1 MALRGCITSRWVNA
15 VSRTLFQIGMNT
27 ATTRMSGLRLTT
39 KDLASARKKVTIW
52 PEFTEEAVTNCS
64 VLSNSNAAR

>member
-1 MALRGCITSRWVNA
+1 MALGCITLRWGNA
-15 VSRTLFQIGMNT
+15 VNQTLFQIGMNT

-39 KDLASARKKVTIW
+39 KDLASAREKVTIW
-52 PEFTEEAVTNCS
+52 PEFTEEAVTSCF